1 MFLIWSSFLLICC
14 RRLRDRFIEAERL
27 SLAMEVSTKCG
38 LDPSGVWGAAGFA
51 LLQAGDFPGAREK
64 FARCMKVNDW
74 LQLDFK
80 FYPKKNITITWK
92 DNENKREP
100 TGFSFCVHGK
110 KKKKIRVQMSTGT
123 RFLSCDQIKL
133 CYSRW

>member
-1 MFLIWSSFLLICC
+1 MKDAFGKCIFDLIIVFFICC
-14 RRLRDRFIEAERL
+14 RRLRDRFIEGERL

-74 LQLDFK
+74 LQFDFK
-80 FYPKKNITITWK
+80 LNSKKNITIKWK
-92 DNENKREP
+92 DNE
-100 TGFSFCVHGK
+100 SGK
-110 KKKKIRVQMSTGT
+110 KEILHV
-123 RFLSCDQIKL
+123 
-133 CYSRW
+133 

>member
-1 MFLIWSSFLLICC
+1 MKDGGRQDVLFCLMKCRRFCNQGTCEKQRENYFLMRSLFLVICC

-64 FARCMKVNDW
+64 FARCMKVNV
-74 LQLDFK
+74 LRQLDF
-80 FYPKKNITITWK
+80 
-92 DNENKREP
+92 R
-100 TGFSFCVHGK
+100 
-110 KKKKIRVQMSTGT
+110 
-123 RFLSCDQIKL
+123 L
-133 CYSRW
+133 

>member
-1 MFLIWSSFLLICC
+1 MERVFFIWSLLLFISC

-64 FARCMKVNDW
+64 FARCMKVNDSS
-74 LQLDFK
+74 LT
-80 FYPKKNITITWK
+80 Y
-92 DNENKREP
+92 R
-100 TGFSFCVHGK
+100 
-110 KKKKIRVQMSTGT
+110 KIS
-123 RFLSCDQIKL
+123 L
-133 CYSRW
+133 

>member
-1 MFLIWSSFLLICC
+1 MLRYPQKESKFCSVRLCVRDFVLRVRLERVFLIWSSFLFICC

-74 LQLDFK
+74 IELDFK
-80 FYPKKNITITWK
+80 LNSK
-92 DNENKREP
+92 
-100 TGFSFCVHGK
+100 GK
-110 KKKKIRVQMSTGT
+110 CQYKMEG
-123 RFLSCDQIKL
+123 
-133 CYSRW
+133 

>member
-1 MFLIWSSFLLICC
+1 MCLERVVLIWSLFLFICC

-80 FYPKKNITITWK
+80 LHPKTNISIKWK
-92 DNENKREP
+92 ENERGLEA
-100 TGFSFCVHGK
+100 GGGAGE
-110 KKKKIRVQMSTGT
+110 R
-123 RFLSCDQIKL
+123 R
-133 CYSRW
+133 R

>member
-1 MFLIWSSFLLICC
+1 MCLERVFLIWSLFLFICF

-80 FYPKKNITITWK
+80 HNSKKNNTIKWK
-92 DNENKREP
+92 DNERGLEA
-100 TGFSFCVHGK
+100 GAERGGW
-110 KKKKIRVQMSTGT
+110 R
-123 RFLSCDQIKL
+123 R
-133 CYSRW
+133 R